1 MLVTFLVFSSNTCWR
16 KHFFSI
22 NSALWRD
29 YYKETMERVYIWEEI
44 IRNNLQIVTRNNQ
57 ELWNVIVILP
67 ELWIFCWVKD
77 YSRQTGVFEEG
88 VWNKIWCYCQ
98 RIPKSAEKK
107 YFLPRK
113 SPPQWRVYRSQVIFF
128 EIFLD
133 LLVF

>member
-1 MLVTFLVFSSNTCWR
+1 MLVTFLVFSRNTCWR
-16 KHFFSI
+16 KLFLCTVHYGEI
-22 NSALWRD
+22 IIKRLWR
-29 YYKETMERVYIWEEI
+29 EYIWDEI

-113 SPPQWRVYRSQVIFF
+113 SPPQWRVYRSQVMPEFF
-128 EIFLD
+128 LKF
-133 LLVF
+133 F